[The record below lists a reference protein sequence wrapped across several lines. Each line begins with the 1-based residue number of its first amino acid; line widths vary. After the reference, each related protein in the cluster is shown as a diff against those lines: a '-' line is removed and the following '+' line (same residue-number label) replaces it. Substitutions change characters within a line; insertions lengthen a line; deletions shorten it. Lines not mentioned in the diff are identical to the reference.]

1 MLNTCHFDRPAEQDN
16 GSSGKISHELELEIL
31 DAKRFLGWGHKEKQG
46 VDPENRWEEALDCVL
61 NSVRLLNKNCFK
73 PA

>member
-1 MLNTCHFDRPAEQDN
+1 MLNTCHFVFFAEQDN

-31 DAKRFLGWGHKEKQG
+31 DAKRFLGYGYKEKQG
-46 VDPENRWEEALDCVL
+46 QDMENRWEEALDCVL
-61 NSVRLLNKNCFK
+61 NSVRLLNKNCAK